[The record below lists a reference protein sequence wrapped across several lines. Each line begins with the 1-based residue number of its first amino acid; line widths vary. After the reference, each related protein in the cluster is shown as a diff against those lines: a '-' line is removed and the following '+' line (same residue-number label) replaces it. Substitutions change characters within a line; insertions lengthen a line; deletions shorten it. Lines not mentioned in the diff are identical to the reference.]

1 MTMPKVLREKLG
13 EDGADAFA
21 SVIKNL
27 ETDWRKDL
35 VTKET
40 LMKETTSIRDALTK
54 ETTSIRDALTKETT
68 SIRETFTKEIN
79 SLRLEIERVKSEQ
92 TLMKWML
99 GIVLA
104 GVISLVMK
112 TFFP

>member
-1 MTMPKVLREKLG
+1 MPLITMPKVLREKLG

-35 VTKET
+35 ATKED
-40 LMKETTSIRDALTK
+40 LMKETNSIRLDMERIK
-54 ETTSIRDALTKETT
+54 
-68 SIRETFTKEIN
+68 
-79 SLRLEIERVKSEQ
+79 LEIEKIKGEL
-92 TLMKWML
+92 TLIKWML